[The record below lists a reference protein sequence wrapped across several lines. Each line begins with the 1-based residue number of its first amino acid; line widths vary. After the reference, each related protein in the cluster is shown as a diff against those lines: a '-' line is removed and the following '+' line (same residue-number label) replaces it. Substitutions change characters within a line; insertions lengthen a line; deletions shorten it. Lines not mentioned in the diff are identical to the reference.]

1 MTFGE
6 VFANVE
12 STRGVEPD
20 ERAAADS
27 KFGLLPRTTASRE
40 SASGLAKKPTTSDSL
55 QHLTRAYGGIAR
67 KMLPSPNDQPA
78 ERSSEL

>member
-27 KFGLLPRTTASRE
+27 KFGLLPRTSASRE
-40 SASGLAKKPTTSDSL
+40 SLAKKPTTSDSL